1 MKVLY
6 NWLTEFVK
14 LTATAEELRARLSR
28 LGVERARLFTWE
40 KAVDQTWGIY
50 LDLLAMRGQLR

>member
-1 MKVLY
+1 
-6 NWLTEFVK
+6 
-14 LTATAEELRARLSR
+14 LRARLSR

>member
-14 LTATAEELRARLSR
+14 VTATPTGLTDGGPIALLGLKANLS
-28 LGVERARLFTWE
+28 
-40 KAVDQTWGIY
+40 
-50 LDLLAMRGQLR
+50 QLPANNS